1 MTDVKKSLLLSFV
14 SKYAQ
19 LGIAFISSIII
30 ARLLTPEEVGLFSMV
45 AGVVV
50 IAHMLRDFG
59 VSSYIIKEKNFDD
72 EKCSAAFFVTAG
84 LSWSAGIIL
93 FVCAPLLMEFFHRQE
108 VLGITRLIS
117 LNFFI
122 IPFGSISLGLL
133 RKKMNFQALLIINVS
148 SSLINALTT
157 IVLAYSGY
165 SYMSLVWASIAG
177 TIVTVVLGTY
187 YREKISF
194 VIPDFSL
201 IKKVFR
207 FGGQVSLAKILNST
221 IEALPDILVGKYI
234 GVSTVGLMSR
244 AKGLT
249 RLFHQG
255 VTQAVLPVLLPD
267 LVNKRN
273 VGTGEAQKR
282 YLEALS
288 YMCSLGWPFF
298 ILLTFISDSLIL
310 ILFGENWIKA
320 SEFVIWFSAIA
331 AIKLMFNL
339 SDDLMVA
346 LDQSTV
352 LLKSRITINVISFIA
367 LIVSIQYG
375 LIVFLSILLS
385 IQLVAFGVSQYY
397 LNKYCQVP
405 IKLLLAALIQPIII
419 GVSVA
424 FSLLILNTLPMV
436 TESNDALFIMVNM
449 LAGVFTWI
457 FVVVSGRSDLKKEM
471 TKVIKR
477 FVKGN

>member
-1 MTDVKKSLLLSFV
+1 MTNVKKSLVLSFV

-59 VSSYIIKEKNFDD
+59 VSSYIVKEKNFDD

-93 FVCAPLLMEFFHRQE
+93 FVCAPFLMEFFHRQE
-108 VLGITRLIS
+108 VLGIARLIS

-133 RKKMNFQALLIINVS
+133 RKKMNFHALLIINVS
-148 SSLINALTT
+148 SSFINALTT
-157 IVLAYSGY
+157 IVLAYNEY

-194 VIPDFSL
+194 VIPSFSVT
-201 IKKVFR
+201 KKVFS

-273 VGTGEAQKR
+273 TGAGEAQKR

-346 LDQSTV
+346 LDKTSE
-352 LLKSRITINVISFIA
+352 LLKSRLIINIIS
-367 LIVSIQYG
+367 LIVLVASIQYG
-375 LIVFLSILLS
+375 LTKFLIALVGVQFVGMSISLFFLVKYCHISIKYLLISLALPFTLALILL
-385 IQLVAFGVSQYY
+385 V
-397 LNKYCQVP
+397 
-405 IKLLLAALIQPIII
+405 
-419 GVSVA
+419 
-424 FSLLILNTLPMV
+424 
-436 TESNDALFIMVNM
+436 ALFITNYFVEAWQLNPFFDI
-449 LAGVFTWI
+449 VFNSLIVFVIWI
-457 FVVVSGRSDLKKEM
+457 GTVFLTNTKLKIEL
-471 TKVIKR
+471 KVFLQKIFR
-477 FVKGN
+477 D